1 MGGCQALGNG
11 KGRPP
16 PHGHRDAHSG
26 RRCLVKTRR
35 RGPASRQ
42 PHSWLGQRTATCCPP
57 ACADPRVPS
66 SRART
71 PFPGGSPGGPGAWAV
86 AFRTQTRGWR
96 RTAKAWVLSACGLG
110 TEDTVGAA
118 PDPEGAW
125 GTGPG
130 AGPLDAPE
138 ERLPHRLRDR
148 PPDHWR
154 ESPRG
159 LSGSTSPH
167 PRGSPGQPGHARPRG
182 QRLLRA
188 VERSRLRSSPSV
200 PSPGQ
205 SRWPSR
211 HSGRRP
217 CPRAWA
223 GLGWEAQPARGS
235 PASPAAQPSARPGPC
250 PLSEHPEAL
259 ESRAGL
265 LLWGVGP
272 EATSPPAWARLGLI
286 CPEPWNAALI
296 LPASPAR
303 THAARP
309 GTQPSPS
316 RSPTARGPRACTRC
330 WSRVHKPR
338 PLGRGQQDER
348 ALGTSPAHRAEKL

>member
-1 MGGCQALGNG
+1 MPVRPSPEAHLGARGPGRWLSGRRPGAGEGQQRPGCSAPVDWGQRTRWVLPPTL
-11 KGRPP
+11 RPP
-16 PHGHRDAHSG
+16 PA
-26 RRCLVKTRR
+26 
-35 RGPASRQ
+35 
-42 PHSWLGQRTATCCPP
+42 
-57 ACADPRVPS
+57 
-66 SRART
+66 
-71 PFPGGSPGGPGAWAV
+71 GPGEPGAQGPVLGLW
-86 AFRTQTRGWR
+86 TPR
-96 RTAKAWVLSACGLG
+96 RSGFPTGSV
-110 TEDTVGAA
+110 
-118 PDPEGAW
+118 
-125 GTGPG
+125 TGPQTTG
-130 AGPLDAPE
+130 VSLHG
-138 ERLPHRLRDR
+138 
-148 PPDHWR
+148 
-154 ESPRG
+154 G

-167 PRGSPGQPGHARPRG
+167 PRGSPGQPGHARPHG

-188 VERSRLRSSPSV
+188 MERSRLWSGPSV
-200 PSPGQ
+200 PPPGR
-205 SRWPSR
+205 SRWLSR
-211 HSGRRP
+211 HSGRP
-217 CPRAWA
+217 CLHAWA

-296 LPASPAR
+296 LPASPAC

-309 GTQPSPS
+309 GTQPLPS